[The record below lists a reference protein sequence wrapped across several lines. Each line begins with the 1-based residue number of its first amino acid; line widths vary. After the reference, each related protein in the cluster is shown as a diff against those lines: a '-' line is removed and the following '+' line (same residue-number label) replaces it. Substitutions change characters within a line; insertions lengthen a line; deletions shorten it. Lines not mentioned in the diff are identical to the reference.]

1 MLAKA
6 VAAESGSNFLHV
18 SLSDVMQEFV
28 GMPYPAVASQATTSL
43 HHTPLSCHCGGLVF
57 PHSAWARSRHPLF
70 EPP

>member
-28 GMPYPAVASQATTSL
+28 GMGKRPRMCMRALAIAVMLT
-43 HHTPLSCHCGGLVF
+43 
-57 PHSAWARSRHPLF
+57 R
-70 EPP
+70 